1 TVVHFNH
8 LKAGYTG
15 QRLLHPRAETRSL
28 SRQSKCRRRLLL
40 RGCTFPLGQFAHP
53 PFPLIRPSPSPSH
66 TVTVNLVPSHLL
78 HRHLGY

>member
-28 SRQSKCRRRLLL
+28 SRQSK
-40 RGCTFPLGQFAHP
+40 
-53 PFPLIRPSPSPSH
+53 ISPSLQPQPVFFSSFVDQGSPACH
-66 TVTVNLVPSHLL
+66 VYSDSLNPHVIHI
-78 HRHLGY
+78 